1 MQLRCCGKGA
11 VGAQIEGSLRF
22 LKEKGHAQAQAI
34 NLGERMGTHLQRR
47 CCTAAQSCG
56 TANRNPK
63 PHSAHAQIPLVLS
76 KDMLHQP
83 SCSVLRVALDILPRA
98 TDIRSTADLF
108 LYRLRATAWLQRR
121 LEDLIKHLGAQQLR
135 PASEGTP

>member
-1 MQLRCCGKGA
+1 MQLCCCGKGA

-83 SCSVLRVALDILPRA
+83 SCSVLRVALDI
-98 TDIRSTADLF
+98 
-108 LYRLRATAWLQRR
+108 YHGLRTSGPQ
-121 LEDLIKHLGAQQLR
+121 LISSCIDFAQQ
-135 PASEGTP
+135 PGYNGGWKI